1 MRIYK
6 TIATHLRET
15 TEIELNF
22 NRKDFEEVYFNGN
35 QASYVNS
42 ETTKNPFRN
51 MLVSGLIFFFLLFKS
66 ISEGGTQ
73 IVTIILGIIFIYF
86 LADYLTKAFG
96 IWKRKKK
103 VEVYLNGVEKIK
115 SHKLIL
121 NKNTFEIQQENEI
134 VTELWTDFKKPEI
147 NDMFTYLVSKSEN
160 YLIPKKSMTELE
172 YEELKSIIRNKIND
186 E

>member
-1 MRIYK
+1 
-6 TIATHLRET
+6 LRET

-35 QASYVNS
+35 QGSYVNS
-42 ETTKNPFRN
+42 ETTKKPFRN
-51 MLVSGLIFFFLLFKS
+51 MLAFGLIFFFFLFKL
-66 ISEGGTQ
+66 ISDGG
-73 IVTIILGIIFIYF
+73 IRIGTIILGIIFLYF
-86 LADYLTKAFG
+86 LVNYLTKAIG
-96 IWKRKKK
+96 IWKRKKT

-121 NKNTFEIQQENEI
+121 NKNAFGIQQENEI
-134 VTELWTDFKKPEI
+134 VTEFWTDFKRPEI
-147 NDMFTYLVSKSEN
+147 NDMFIYLVSKSEN

-172 YEELKSIIRNKIND
+172 YEELKSIIRNRINN

>member
-1 MRIYK
+1 M
-6 TIATHLRET
+6 

-22 NRKDFEEVYFNGN
+22 NRKDFEEVYFKGN
-35 QASYVNS
+35 QGSYLNS
-42 ETTKNPFRN
+42 ETTKKPFRN
-51 MLVSGLIFFFLLFKS
+51 MLASGLIFFFFLFKL
-66 ISEGGTQ
+66 ISDGGIQ
-73 IVTIILGIIFIYF
+73 IGTIVLGIIFLYF
-86 LADYLTKAFG
+86 LAEYFKKAFV
-96 IWKRKKK
+96 IWKRNKK

-134 VTELWTDFKKPEI
+134 VTELWTNFKKPEI

-172 YEELKSIIRNKIND
+172 YEELKSIIRNRINN